1 MIQCSFLKTFCSVA
15 VFSALP
21 LLSLH
26 ADEIEDTI
34 SEALAKY
41 KAGELSGSGG
51 SLQYALN
58 LLNEQKSKKV
68 LEFIPASIDGW
79 KGDEGKADSH
89 GMLGGGFSVTR
100 KFTNDKQNAEVTI
113 TMDSPIIQQ
122 MIGMLSNPMF
132 AGQMGLKMRDIGGEK
147 AMVNPKNGEL
157 SLVINSTILVQ
168 VKGRELNEEDLLKL
182 AKGLDIDGLKAMK

>member
-1 MIQCSFLKTFCSVA
+1 MIPRSFFKTLCTVA
-15 VFSALP
+15 LVPVFSLLP
-21 LLSLH
+21 LQ

-34 SEALAKY
+34 SEALTKY
-41 KAGELSGSGG
+41 KAGELSGAGG

-68 LEFIPASIDGW
+68 MEFIPATIGDW

-89 GMLGGGFSVTR
+89 GMLGGGFSVSR
-100 KFTNDKQNAEVTI
+100 KFTNEKQSANVKI
-113 TMDSPIIQQ
+113 TMDSPLIQQ

-132 AGQMGLKMRDIGGEK
+132 AGQMGMKMRDIEGEK

-168 VKGRELNEEDLLKL
+168 VKGRDLGEEELLTL
-182 AKGLDIDGLKAMK
+182 AKGLDVAGLKAMK